1 MGLRIFSQIE
11 MEGSVMKKACLLFAL
26 LFVFCSLFSAFAA
39 DRPTVLSFT
48 ELYSRRLIEL
58 ENSAGIDLSS
68 SFLGFDY
75 PVLGSGPDNDG
86 LIRCFCS
93 AGIVAFDLK
102 SLNVMEWNSTL
113 LVLNDDPQKT
123 VKSNLQC
130 AVAISAL
137 EYDSNDEL
145 MMYGDT
151 PPYLKAY
158 SEIIDP
164 IMGDIATTARK
175 LKAQNRSMLIY
186 EGKYNYYIS
195 CSETSDGR
203 DMVMILAE

>member
-1 MGLRIFSQIE
+1 
-11 MEGSVMKKACLLFAL
+11 MKKACLLFTL
-26 LFVFCSLFSAFAA
+26 LFVFCSLSSAFAA

-58 ENSAGIDLSS
+58 ENSTGIDLSAS
-68 SFLGFDY
+68 ALGLNHPRIGLDIY
-75 PVLGSGPDNDG
+75 SDG
-86 LIRCFCS
+86 LLRGNCS
-93 AGIVAFDLK
+93 AGTVVFDPKTL
-102 SLNVMEWNSTL
+102 SVEGWNGIL
-113 LVLNDDPQKT
+113 LFLNDDPQKT

-145 MMYGDT
+145 TMYGDT

-164 IMGDIATTARK
+164 IMGDIVTTARK

-186 EGKYNYYIS
+186 EGKYDYYIS

-203 DMVMILAE
+203 DMVMIFAE